1 MIHSRCLTALMI
13 GQQGVEVESMPANQ
27 HTVGSVTET
36 RRAAGRHAA
45 GVRPVRPRR
54 RRTTARSLS
63 ACWLPVVDG
72 SAWSL
77 RRDGS
82 PGVKDFPIDRDRPC
96 LRECLPFSTRR
107 LVPAVCLLNV
117 FPGPG
122 TRNNQNGSIDV

>member
-13 GQQGVEVESMPANQ
+13 GQRGVEVESMPANQ

-54 RRTTARSLS
+54 RRTTARFSS

-77 RRDGS
+77 RWDGS
-82 PGVKDFPIDRDRPC
+82 PGVKDFPLDRDRPY
-96 LRECLPFSTRR
+96 LRECLPIST
-107 LVPAVCLLNV
+107 
-117 FPGPG
+117 GPG
-122 TRNNQNGSIDV
+122 WS